1 LNFDS
6 FYPGKIYHERYVS
19 ESILKEKKEKVDD
32 YIVGECPVEKGLKLN
47 IGKRKNFTIM
57 EGIKI
62 YQMLGNK
69 KSKNVPA
76 LFWKNI
82 EQMRSLPERSLE
94 RVK

>member
-1 LNFDS
+1 M
-6 FYPGKIYHERYVS
+6 
-19 ESILKEKKEKVDD
+19 DD
-32 YIVGECPVEKGLKLN
+32 YIVSECPAEKGLKLN

-62 YQMLGNK
+62 YQLLGNK

-82 EQMRSLPERSLE
+82 E
-94 RVK
+94 

>member
-1 LNFDS
+1 M
-6 FYPGKIYHERYVS
+6 
-19 ESILKEKKEKVDD
+19 DD
-32 YIVGECPVEKGLKLN
+32 YIVSECPAEKGLKLN

-62 YQMLGNK
+62 YHLLGNK
-69 KSKNVPA
+69 KSKNLQA
-76 LFWKNI
+76 YFWKNI

>member
-1 LNFDS
+1 M
-6 FYPGKIYHERYVS
+6 
-19 ESILKEKKEKVDD
+19 DD
-32 YIVGECPVEKGLKLN
+32 YIMSECPAEKGLKLN

-62 YQMLGNK
+62 YQLLGNK
-69 KSKNVPA
+69 KSKNLQA
-76 LFWKNI
+76 YFWKNI